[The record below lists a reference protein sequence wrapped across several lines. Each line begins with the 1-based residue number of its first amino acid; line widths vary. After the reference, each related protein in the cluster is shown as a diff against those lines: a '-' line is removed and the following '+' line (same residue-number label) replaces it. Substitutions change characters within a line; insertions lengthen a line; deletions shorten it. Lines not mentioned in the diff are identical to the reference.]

1 MRADLYID
9 AGRCAPARP
18 RRRIGEPLIMETQ
31 DHVDENVPEAKGKT
45 PRTRRKASAKAPTDN
60 GKRSLNLR
68 IDQDSYRRL
77 SIHALMRDST
87 ISDLVMEFAQTL
99 RDWSMPHRI
108 GAGSARTEPEE

>member
-1 MRADLYID
+1 
-9 AGRCAPARP
+9 
-18 RRRIGEPLIMETQ
+18 METQ
-31 DHVDENVPEAKGKT
+31 DHVDGNVPEAKGKA
-45 PRTRRKASAKAPTDN
+45 PRTRKKPGAKAPVEN

-68 IDQDSYRRL
+68 VDQDSYRRL
-77 SIHALMRDST
+77 SIHALMRNST

>member
-1 MRADLYID
+1 
-9 AGRCAPARP
+9 
-18 RRRIGEPLIMETQ
+18 
-31 DHVDENVPEAKGKT
+31 K
-45 PRTRRKASAKAPTDN
+45 TRRKASAKAPTEN

-99 RDWSMPHRI
+99 REYSMPHRI
-108 GAGSARTEPEE
+108 GGGIARVEEGE

>member
-18 RRRIGEPLIMETQ
+18 LRRLGEPLIIEVQ
-31 DHVDENVPEAKGKT
+31 EHVDENLPEAKGKT
-45 PRTRRKASAKAPTDN
+45 TRTRRKASAKAPTEN

-99 RDWSMPHRI
+99 REYSMP
-108 GAGSARTEPEE
+108 

>member
-1 MRADLYID
+1 MEVQEPVD
-9 AGRCAPARP
+9 ANA
-18 RRRIGEPLIMETQ
+18 
-31 DHVDENVPEAKGKT
+31 PEAKGKS
-45 PRTRRKASAKAPTDN
+45 PRTRKRTGARTPTDTN

-68 IDQDSYRRL
+68 IDEDSYRRL
-77 SIHALMRDST
+77 SIHALMRNTT